1 MKTIIVKNQ
10 AEWDA
15 LPYKFAELTA
25 VHVYSD
31 PEVPL
36 NIKRTPERAEVCIT
50 EKSLVDVSDSA
61 TIGYVS
67 DSATIRNVSG
77 SATIRTVSGSAT
89 IGYVSGS
96 ATIGYVSDSA
106 TIGTV
111 SGSATIRTVS
121 GSATIGHVSDSAT
134 IGHVSGS
141 ATIRNVS
148 GSATIRTVSGS
159 ATIRTVSGSATI
171 GYVSGSATIG
181 YVSDSATIGYVS
193 DSATI
198 GKAHDNSMFRL
209 CSDGVKIE
217 AYNAVVIVCQDCKP
231 TIKRHGAGVSVVHTK
246 TMKHTVKSFAEIY
259 GNGTKPLTLYKSV
272 KDDFCDHRTGAIK
285 YEGTVECPDWDPNP
299 GRQCGGG
306 LHLSPTPEMA
316 LSYHDGKVLECLA
329 ERKDIVVYATDIT
342 KVRCRKVTVVGEW
355 KA

>member
-50 EKSLVDVSDSA
+50 EKSLVDVSD
-61 TIGYVS
+61 
-67 DSATIRNVSG
+67 
-77 SATIRTVSGSAT
+77 
-89 IGYVSGS
+89 
-96 ATIGYVSDSA
+96 
-106 TIGTV
+106 
-111 SGSATIRTVS
+111 
-121 GSATIGHVSDSAT
+121 
-134 IGHVSGS
+134 
-141 ATIRNVS
+141 
-148 GSATIRTVSGS
+148 
-159 ATIRTVSGSATI
+159 
-171 GYVSGSATIG
+171 SATIG